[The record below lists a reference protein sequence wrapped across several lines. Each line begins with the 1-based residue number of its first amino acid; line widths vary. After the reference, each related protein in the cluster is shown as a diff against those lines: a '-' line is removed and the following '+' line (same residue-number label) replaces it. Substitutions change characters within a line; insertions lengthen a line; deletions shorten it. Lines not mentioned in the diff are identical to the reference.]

1 MGIEGSDEQGRDAV
15 AGSSRAGDSWATGA
29 GGNTGRADQRV
40 VSIGWDMTA
49 EERSWW
55 LGCGLVGFVLV
66 LLSVCGPLH
75 RNPNYQIL
83 AELWKKNSFRTVP
96 VAMGF
101 LCRIGTSIWET
112 IRGVFT
118 ALTFSRLLSGCMWS
132 CLDSFIKLVTSLTD

>member
-1 MGIEGSDEQGRDAV
+1 MGIEGSDEQGRDAA
-15 AGSSRAGDSWATGA
+15 AGSSRAGDSWAMGA

-75 RNPNYQIL
+75 RNSNYQIL

-101 LCRIGTSIWET
+101 FVQDWDFYLGNHQGGLYSIDIFQIAFWMHVE
-112 IRGVFT
+112 
-118 ALTFSRLLSGCMWS
+118 LLGFFYKTGYE
-132 CLDSFIKLVTSLTD
+132 LN